1 MNRPILPNEE
11 EEEIEEED
19 FFLEVVASLQ
29 QDDSITMLPVTKG
42 RMFIPT
48 PEIQEIASTTS
59 FHHNRSAPEIQEI
72 ASTTSFHHN
81 RNFKNLKV
89 LLFVKFVVKLTIQ
102 LWIAG
107 TDLTIRI
114 NQKRF
119 LKLWL
124 LWLYMKKKRILI
136 FMWTREQKPI

>member
-1 MNRPILPNEE
+1 MNKPILPNKE

-19 FFLEVVASLQ
+19 FFLEVMASLQ

-42 RMFIPT
+42 RMFIP
-48 PEIQEIASTTS
+48 
-59 FHHNRSAPEIQEI
+59 APKIQEI

-124 LWLYMKKKRILI
+124 LWL
-136 FMWTREQKPI
+136 

>member
-1 MNRPILPNEE
+1 MNKPILPNEK
-11 EEEIEEED
+11 EEEIDEED

-42 RMFIPT
+42 RMFIP
-48 PEIQEIASTTS
+48 
-59 FHHNRSAPEIQEI
+59 APEIQEI

-81 RNFKNLKV
+81 RNSKNLKV
-89 LLFVKFVVKLTIQ
+89 LLFAKFVIKLTIQ
-102 LWIAG
+102 LWIAR
-107 TDLTIRI
+107 TYLTIRI

-124 LWLYMKKKRILI
+124 LWL
-136 FMWTREQKPI
+136 